1 MSDPSRPP
9 ELELLTHA
17 EIQVAAPRSL
27 GTTPAGGVRRII
39 DVISGRFDGPRL
51 SGTVLPGGADWQ
63 VVRPSGTT
71 ILEARFTLQTD
82 TGALV
87 YIQNHAIR
95 SGPPD
100 VMARLV
106 AGELV
111 DPGDYDFFM
120 TPRFETGEPELAWL
134 NDVVA
139 VGSGARRPDA
149 VEYTLWTLG

>member
-1 MSDPSRPP
+1 MSDTSRPP

-17 EIQVAAPRSL
+17 EIQVATPLSL

-39 DVISGRFDGPRL
+39 DVISGRFEGPRL
-51 SGTVLPGGADWQ
+51 SGTILPGGVDWQ

-71 ILEARFTLQTD
+71 VLEARFTLQTD

-87 YIQNHAIR
+87 YVQNNAIR
-95 SGPPD
+95 TGPPE

-106 AGELV
+106 AGEQV
-111 DPGDYDFFM
+111 DPLDYDFFM
-120 TPRFETGEPELAWL
+120 TPRFETGDPELAWL
-134 NDVVA
+134 NDVVT